1 MNFDDLLWRYFGTS
15 DLSEV
20 SPAVLEAGTDRLQV
34 DMGLERDRQHR
45 FALWSVL
52 HLLGHAPDLDVAFKN
67 EGDRDAARNLMDLLA
82 AASEE

>member
-20 SPAVLEAGTDRLQV
+20 SHAVLEAGTDRLQV
-34 DMGLERDRQHR
+34 DMGLERDRQRR

-52 HLLGHAPDLDVAFKN
+52 YLLGHAPDLDVAFKD
-67 EGDRDAARNLMDLLA
+67 EDDRDAARNLMDLLA
-82 AASEE
+82 AAPEE

>member
-20 SPAVLEAGTDRLQV
+20 SPAVLEAGTDRLRV
-34 DMGLERDRQHR
+34 DLGLERDRQRR

-52 HLLGHAPDLDVAFKN
+52 YLLGHARPLLGPVGNLALADAESGPHVA
-67 EGDRDAARNLMDLLA
+67 
-82 AASEE
+82 

>member
-20 SPAVLEAGTDRLQV
+20 SPAVLEAGTDRLRV
-34 DMGLERDRQHR
+34 DLGLERDRQRR

-52 HLLGHAPDLDVAFKN
+52 YLLGHAPDLDVAFKD

-82 AASEE
+82 AAPEA

>member
-52 HLLGHAPDLDVAFKN
+52 HLLGHAPDLDVAFKD

-82 AASEE
+82 AAPEE